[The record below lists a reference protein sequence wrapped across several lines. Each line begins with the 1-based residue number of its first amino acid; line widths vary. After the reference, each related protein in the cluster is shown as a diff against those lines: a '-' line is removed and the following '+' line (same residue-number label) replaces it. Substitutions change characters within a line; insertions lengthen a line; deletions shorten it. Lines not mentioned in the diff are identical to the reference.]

1 MNPDTPPPPSQTPA
15 GWYADPDTPGGQR
28 YWDGIAWTEHVVG
41 PTPPPMPSAQPV
53 AGYGPPLEQGKEQE
67 ATGTIIAGYIFAVI
81 FPIVGF
87 VIGLTQ
93 INRNRHGLWVVL
105 VSIAAFVAWII
116 IIALATASHGCTGPY
131 GEAYSC

>member
-15 GWYADPDTPGGQR
+15 GWYSDPHTPGGQR
-28 YWDGIAWTEHVVG
+28 YWDGSAWTEHVVNAA
-41 PTPPPMPSAQPV
+41 PPPMPYAQPV
-53 AGYGPPLEQGKEQE
+53 AGYGPPQGKEQE

-105 VSIAAFVAWII
+105 TSIAAFIAWIVI
-116 IIALATASHGCTGPY
+116 IEVATASHGCTGPY

>member
-1 MNPDTPPPPSQTPA
+1 MNQNTPPPPNQPPA
-15 GWYADPDTPGGQR
+15 GWYSDPDAPGGQR
-28 YWDGIAWTEHVVG
+28 YWDGSAWTEHVVS
-41 PTPPPMPSAQPV
+41 PTPPPMGAPQPV
-53 AGYGPPLEQGKEQE
+53 TGYGPPVQQKEQE
-67 ATGTIIAGYIFAVI
+67 ANGTIVAGYVFAVI

-105 VSIAAFVAWII
+105 VSIAAFVGWIV

-131 GEAYSC
+131 GEAISC